1 MPLHKFNVD
10 SEIFDVKLWDMVV
23 LLLFSLVF
31 IFNHVYLETKYG
43 NLFSAF
49 AAKSSEKIKDKKEQ
63 NLQVPLSVAG
73 KKIPAS
79 WFGQSF
85 PLPACLILLELTRSG
100 RGLLL
105 VLLSF

>member
-1 MPLHKFNVD
+1 MPLRKFNVD
-10 SEIFDVKLWDMVV
+10 SEIFDVKLGDMVV

-31 IFNHVYLETKYG
+31 IFNHVYLKTKYG
-43 NLFSAF
+43 NLSSAF
-49 AAKSSEKIKDKKEQ
+49 VAKSSEKIKDKEEQ
-63 NLQVPLSVAG
+63 NLQVPLSIAG
-73 KKIPAS
+73 KTIPVS

-85 PLPACLILLELTRSG
+85 PLPSCLILLELTRAG